1 MVFIMDNLENAVS
14 MEEKVIALLK
24 KELRLKD
31 KPVTPAS
38 RIKDDLGADSLD
50 VLQLLMT
57 LEEEFGYTIPD
68 ERLAKFVTVQ
78 DIIEYMESMEAK

>member
-1 MVFIMDNLENAVS
+1 MDNETVNISLE
-14 MEEKVIALLK
+14 ERVIALLK

-31 KPVTPAS
+31 KPVNASS

-50 VLQLLMT
+50 ILQLLMT

-68 ERLAKFVTVQ
+68 DKLAKFVTVQ
-78 DIIEYMESMEAK
+78 DIIDYMAALEQ